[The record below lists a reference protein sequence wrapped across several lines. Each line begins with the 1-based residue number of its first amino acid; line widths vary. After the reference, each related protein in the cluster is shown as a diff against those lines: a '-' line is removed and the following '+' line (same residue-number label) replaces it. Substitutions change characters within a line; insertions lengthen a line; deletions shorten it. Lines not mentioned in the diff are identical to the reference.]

1 MLTEKDGKLWRRY
14 DKELLC
20 IEAYGKNSLRVR
32 ATQLA
37 HFQDDRLSALMS
49 RRREGMRRSGL
60 TGRPAGSGT
69 EIFPAKSSAPER

>member
-37 HFQDDRLSALMS
+37 HFQDDRLSALW
-49 RRREGMRRSGL
+49 
-60 TGRPAGSGT
+60 
-69 EIFPAKSSAPER
+69 